1 MSSGSVPDETSESGQ
16 DVDRAQVLDQLN
28 LALRDQAGRGLMLH
42 GAIADRFGLN
52 FTDLKCL
59 DLARFEPEL
68 TAGRIA
74 AVTGLSTS
82 AVTSV
87 LDRLEKRGF
96 INRQRDPN
104 DRRKVVVVSTGKQEA
119 EVGEI
124 FARLG
129 AMVGTVLADYDTDQL
144 AMILGFLRRLDD
156 TAQHFTEELT
166 AAAPKSR

>member
-1 MSSGSVPDETSESGQ
+1 MSRGKATTGRNAG
-16 DVDRAQVLDQLN
+16 RAELVAELN
-28 LALRDQAGRGLMLH
+28 DALRDQAGRGLMLH

-119 EVGEI
+119 ETGQQ

-129 AMVGTVLADYDTDQL
+129 ALVGDVVARYSTDQL
-144 AMILGFLRRLDD
+144 ELIVGFLREME
-156 TAQHFTEELT
+156 AAAKQFTEELT
-166 AAAPKSR
+166 AESAESARTR